1 MFARHLRPRNFSQL
15 PSLRNTALRQI
26 HFSHPPPP
34 LRTSRAPLR
43 NPKHA
48 AIEPVAFALAFTL
61 SVTAAYAL
69 DRYTKEEPPPEPL
82 NTPLLDQD
90 DNDDLSLQAQKYPDV
105 MASQQAPGRPGNL
118 TPEEQVKLKEMGAG
132 TRDLRRSTRGNPQ
145 QRHCDTHNR
154 CAARQQEDQV

>member
-26 HFSHPPPP
+26 HFSHPLPP

-48 AIEPVAFALAFTL
+48 AIEPVAFVLAFTL

-69 DRYTKEEPPPEPL
+69 DRYTKEDTPVEPID
-82 NTPLLDQD
+82 TPQLDD
-90 DNDDLSLQAQKYPDV
+90 DDDDDLLALLAQKYPDV

-118 TPEEQVKLKEMGAG
+118 TPEE
-132 TRDLRRSTRGNPQ
+132 
-145 QRHCDTHNR
+145 
-154 CAARQQEDQV
+154 